1 MKTTQTDKEWW
12 EVDKAYHVLQ
22 DAYDVF
28 RDAVINFKGIYDPA
42 SLDLEGMIDGV
53 GDVVCDIETDINN
66 AFEDDE
72 L

>member
-1 MKTTQTDKEWW
+1 MEKTQTSREWY
-12 EVDKAYHVLQ
+12 EVDAAYHELQ

-28 RDAVINFKGIYDPA
+28 RDIVLKFKEVYNPV

-66 AFEDDE
+66 AFDDE
-72 L
+72 